1 MIILSTI
8 FLNYLTIKANPLLKR
23 MSMLAIIKS
32 KRNIYKLTKIPIYY
46 NFQLRVYPANKPKN
60 KLSHFTSRSILSLL
74 NKILFLYKIFKN
86 KKKQHKII
94 YKLKKQR
101 KL

>member
-46 NFQLRVYPANKPKN
+46 NFQLRVYK
-60 KLSHFTSRSILSLL
+60 SICVTLD
-74 NKILFLYKIFKN
+74 LY
-86 KKKQHKII
+86 
-94 YKLKKQR
+94 
-101 KL
+101 